1 MEHPLTQPARKLR
14 LQGLSC
20 SQIADALDLSV
31 RVVERLVADLPV
43 PEWTR
48 RPRAKDELR
57 ARARELRAQGRTY
70 DEIVAE
76 LGVSKSSC
84 SLWLRDMPAPPRRRP
99 EEESE
104 LRRQAAMRRWEP
116 VLREREIERRNQ
128 KLTAAQQIGKINRRE
143 LLIAGAMLYWAEG
156 CKSKPWRRAE
166 IVIFINSDPDL
177 IRLFLAWLR
186 MLGVA
191 DERLALAVHVHESAD
206 VTAATE
212 YWSQLSGIPASQFL
226 KPTLKRHNPKTVRK
240 NVGDMYRGCLVIRV
254 RQSAELHRR
263 IEGWVAGAVM
273 GCPADTD
280 SGDPMAH
287 WRMSRYPAHRSRV
300 VQGQDRTFWSYR

>member
-1 MEHPLTQPARKLR
+1 M
-14 LQGLSC
+14 
-20 SQIADALDLSV
+20 
-31 RVVERLVADLPV
+31 
-43 PEWTR
+43 
-48 RPRAKDELR
+48 AKDELR

-70 DEIVAE
+70 NGIAAE

-84 SLWLRDMPAPPRRRP
+84 SLWLRDMPAAPPRRP
-99 EEESE
+99 EEMSE
-104 LRRQAAMRRWEP
+104 LRRQGALHRWAP
-116 VLREREIERRNQ
+116 ILREREIERQHQ
-128 KLTAAQQIGKINRRE
+128 KLMAAHETGPLGRRD

-156 CKSKPWRRAE
+156 SKSKPWRRAE

-186 MLGVA
+186 MLGVV
-191 DERLALAVHVHESAD
+191 DERLALAVHIHESAD
-206 VTAATE
+206 VAAATK
-212 YWSQLSGIPASQFL
+212 YWSQISGIPSERFL

-240 NVGDMYRGCLVIRV
+240 NVGDTYRGCLVIRV
-254 RQSAELHRR
+254 RRSAELYRR
-263 IEGWVAGAVM
+263 IEGWVAGVVM

-287 WRMSRYPAHRSRV
+287 WRVSRYSTHRSRV